1 MASGICCYG
10 VGYRHRLNVL
20 DAPASSKPAA
30 SPALDQTD
38 EQKDAYQQR
47 SSTLHT
53 EACAYASQYALKQS
67 SHETGRYGKTVCA
80 DGVSDPSSAQLQ
92 LHDIS
97 CIIRPGERIALVGK
111 NGVGKSSL
119 ARILHGAYTPCTGTL
134 TLDDMPYEG
143 NIRTVMRRVGMV
155 MQDPTVQVVAP
166 LVLDDVI
173 FGPCSLNLPETQVR
187 MVATE
192 MLETVGLSG
201 FEHRSVASLSGGELQ
216 RLALAGVM
224 ALHPDYL
231 VLDEAGS
238 MLDPSGRAHFDSLL
252 THLHHQ
258 GVSLI
263 QITHAAADVRQAD
276 RVFLLRDAGLSIFES
291 PQDFFED
298 KQACASSGVRGL
310 MSLRYS
316 QGECLHK
323 AMSLRAQEKS
333 QVQPLIELHHVSVGP
348 YSALHTS
355 SKVRT
360 QLRRFLQ
367 KHSWKEKVQPLVSE
381 ADVSVMPGDV
391 MLISGPS
398 GAGKTT
404 LLQAIAGVRPC
415 MSGKRIARG
424 QATLVL
430 QHAMQ
435 ALFCPSVL
443 EEVAY
448 ASMAQ
453 GVSRCDAYDHARTTL
468 MRCGLNPRIYE
479 DQSPA
484 TLSGGEARRVA
495 LAAALDM
502 PHDVLCLDEPTAGL
516 DHEGVQMMVDII
528 HEAQQRGRAVV
539 VVSHDIDEL
548 APLITCHLRM
558 EHGRVIDIQRTDR
571 SHALLQGC
579 DDV

>member
-1 MASGICCYG
+1 MSLGICCHN
-10 VGYRHRLNVL
+10 VGY
-20 DAPASSKPAA
+20 AP
-30 SPALDQTD
+30 
-38 EQKDAYQQR
+38 
-47 SSTLHT
+47 
-53 EACAYASQYALKQS
+53 
-67 SHETGRYGKTVCA
+67 
-80 DGVSDPSSAQLQ
+80 DPSSSKRQ

-119 ARILHGAYTPCTGTL
+119 ARILHGAYTPCAGTL

-143 NIRTVMRRVGMV
+143 NVRAVMRRVGMV

-173 FGPCSLNLPETQVR
+173 FGPCNLNLPEKQVR
-187 MVATE
+187 LIAAE

-224 ALHPDYL
+224 ALHPQYL
-231 VLDEAGS
+231 LLDEAGS
-238 MLDPSGRAHFDSLL
+238 MLDPAGRAHFDSLL
-252 THLHHQ
+252 TRLQHQ

-276 RVFLLRDAGLSIFES
+276 RVFLLHDAGLTIYES
-291 PQDFFED
+291 SQDFFED
-298 KQACASSGVRGL
+298 NQACATSGVRGL
-310 MSLRYS
+310 IPLRYA
-316 QGECLHK
+316 QGERLPNLIT
-323 AMSLRAQEKS
+323 SSDERPLDE
-333 QVQPLIELHHVSVGP
+333 PLIELHDVSIGP
-348 YSALHTS
+348 YSTLNTS
-355 SKVRT
+355 SKIRVW
-360 QLRRFLQ
+360 LESCLQ
-367 KHSWKEKVQPLVSE
+367 KCGWKERVQPLVSE
-381 ADVSVMPGDV
+381 VDLSVMPGDV
-391 MLISGPS
+391 MVLSGPS

-415 MSGKRIARG
+415 MSGRRIVRG
-424 QATLVL
+424 QAALVL
-430 QHAMQ
+430 QHASQ

-448 ASMAQ
+448 AAMAQ
-453 GVSRCDAYDHARTTL
+453 GASRGDAYSHARKTL
-468 MRCGLNPRIYE
+468 IRCGLNPQIYE
-479 DQSPA
+479 GQSPA

-516 DHEGVQMMVDII
+516 DHEGVQRMVDII
-528 HEAQQRGRAVV
+528 GEAQQIGKAVV

-558 EHGRVIDIQRTDR
+558 EHGRVIDVQRIER
-571 SHALLQGC
+571 PRAVLQGC
-579 DDV
+579 GDA